1 MSILEEINTQAENN
15 PLTKEELKK
24 YGWKSNKERNDAL
37 KKIARDMG
45 KYIMNTSPAFK
56 LK

>member
-1 MSILEEINTQAENN
+1 ME
-15 PLTKEELKK
+15 LTKEELKK
-24 YGWKSNKERNDAL
+24 YGWKSNNERNESL
-37 KKIARDMG
+37 KRIARDMG

>member
-1 MSILEEINTQAENN
+1 MK
-15 PLTKEELKK
+15 LTKEELKK
-24 YGWKSNKERNDAL
+24 YGWKSNKERSDAL
-37 KKIARDMG
+37 KSIAKNMT

>member
-1 MSILEEINTQAENN
+1 ME
-15 PLTKEELKK
+15 LTKEELKK
-24 YGWKSNKERNDAL
+24 YGWKSNKERNEAL
-37 KKIARDMG
+37 KRIARDMG